1 MMNFIIFKHRVNYFI
16 FIFLII
22 FITIIKAE
30 IETATVTSI
39 AAAARVTATAI
50 ESETETE
57 IVTAI
62 AGSHLNANL
71 NLNLNLNL
79 NVPPADHVTNEY
91 DWRQAIN
98 SVSLSAISYC
108 KNNTILKGNFSA
120 NQLSNLY
127 EKDKFPLNINDFIVT
142 DLIHNTDHDV
152 NGFVGYSIQEKTIFV
167 VFRGSVSPA
176 NWLDNFDTVMTRYPP
191 CSG

>member
-1 MMNFIIFKHRVNYFI
+1 MMNFIIFKHRVSYFI

-22 FITIIKAE
+22 LITIIKAE
-30 IETATVTSI
+30 TETATTTATITSI
-39 AAAARVTATAI
+39 AAAARVTATAT
-50 ESETETE
+50 ESKTE

-62 AGSHLNANL
+62 AGSHLNA
-71 NLNLNLNL
+71 NLNLNL

-108 KNNTILKGNFSA
+108 KNTTILKGNFSE

-127 EKDKFPLNINDFIVT
+127 EKDKFPLNMNDFIVT

>member
-1 MMNFIIFKHRVNYFI
+1 MI
-16 FIFLII
+16 LI
-22 FITIIKAE
+22 TMIKAE
-30 IETATVTSI
+30 IESVKEAE
-39 AAAARVTATAI
+39 AEA
-50 ESETETE
+50 E

-62 AGSHLNANL
+62 TSSHLNANANL
-71 NLNLNLNL
+71 NLNI
-79 NVPPADHVTNEY
+79 PAEHLTNEY

-108 KNNTILKGNFSA
+108 KNTTILKGNFSE
-120 NQLSNLY
+120 NQMSNLF
-127 EKDKFPLNINDFIVT
+127 EKDKFPLNMNDFIVT

-152 NGFVGYSIQEKTIFV
+152 NGFVGYSVQEKTIFV

>member
-1 MMNFIIFKHRVNYFI
+1 M
-16 FIFLII
+16 
-22 FITIIKAE
+22 IKAKTE
-30 IETATVTSI
+30 SVKEAETA
-39 AAAARVTATAI
+39 
-50 ESETETE
+50 TETE
-57 IVTAI
+57 IVTAV

-71 NLNLNLNL
+71 NLNLL
-79 NVPPADHVTNEY
+79 ADHITNEY

-108 KNNTILKGNFSA
+108 KNTTILKGNFSE

-127 EKDKFPLNINDFIVT
+127 EKDKFPLNMNDFVVT
-142 DLIHNTDHDV
+142 DLIYNTDHDV

>member
-1 MMNFIIFKHRVNYFI
+1 MEMKYNTFRYRIDYLI
-16 FIFLII
+16 FIFLMIL
-22 FITIIKAE
+22 ITMIKAE
-30 IETATVTSI
+30 IVTETETAT
-39 AAAARVTATAI
+39 AAERVTATAAAKA
-50 ESETETE
+50 
-57 IVTAI
+57 VTAI
-62 AGSHLNANL
+62 VGSRSNANL
-71 NLNLNLNL
+71 NIL
-79 NVPPADHVTNEY
+79 ADHVTNEY

-108 KNNTILKGNFSA
+108 KNTTILKGNFSE
-120 NQLSNLY
+120 NQMSNLF
-127 EKDKFPLNINDFIVT
+127 EKDKFPLNMNDFIVT

-152 NGFVGYSIQEKTIFV
+152 NGFVGYSVQEKTIFV

>member
-62 AGSHLNANL
+62 AGSHLNA

>member
-22 FITIIKAE
+22 FITITKAE

-62 AGSHLNANL
+62 AGSHLNA